1 MGNVVSLRAFVV
13 HAGVSVEMFLL
24 SIQANLVFGPFDTKD
39 EALDFCEQLEAAHA
53 QKHQVECLQ
62 AVKVFEDT
70 GLPTA
75 PYLDMH
81 LGHCDVAEHA
91 EARREAKS
99 LIPPGI
105 PEEVEAKLGEY
116 ALRAA
121 FEASSYACA
130 LMDDQLPAR

>member
-13 HAGVSVEMFLL
+13 HAGVSVEMLLL
-24 SIQANLVFGPFDTKD
+24 SIQANLVFGPFDSKED
-39 EALDFCEQLEAAHA
+39 ALQFCERLEEAHA
-53 QKHQVECLQ
+53 QKHRIECLE
-62 AVKVFEDT
+62 AVEVFQDT

-75 PYLDMH
+75 PYLDVH

-91 EARREAKS
+91 QARKEAES
-99 LIPPGI
+99 LIPPGV

-121 FEASSYACA
+121 FKDTSYACA
-130 LMDDQLPAR
+130 LLDEKAAS

>member
-13 HAGVSVEMFLL
+13 HAGVSVEMLLL
-24 SIQANLVFGPFDTKD
+24 SVQAKLVFGPFDSKE
-39 EALDFCEQLEAAHA
+39 EALYFCERLEAAHA
-53 QKHQVECLQ
+53 QNHQVECLQ
-62 AVKVFEDT
+62 AVEVFEDT

-81 LGHCDVAEHA
+81 LGYCDVAEHR
-91 EARREAKS
+91 EARKEAKS

-105 PEEVEAKLGEY
+105 PEDVEAKLGEY

-130 LMDDQLPAR
+130 LLDEKAAK